1 MTLRIVL
8 HPAAVREVQEAR
20 RYYAE
25 VGTGLRDAFES
36 ELASV
41 LERAQR
47 LPNSGRAWGAAE
59 PAAAFTRSSASR
71 TSSSAG
77 STAPSCGCS
86 PWPTSAVV
94 PSTGSSA
101 IADRVDVA
109 RALVRTCVLA

>member
-47 LPNSGRAWGAAE
+47 LPNSGRAWGAAD
-59 PAAAFTRSSASR
+59 PGRRVYALKRFPYLVISR
-71 TSSSAG
+71 IHGTEL
-77 STAPSCGCS
+77 
-86 PWPTSAVV
+86 
-94 PSTGSSA
+94 
-101 IADRVDVA
+101 R
-109 RALVRTCVLA
+109 VLAVAHQRRRPEYWLERDR